1 MNAQNPNTVD
11 PPSTITN
18 PEQTLNY
25 IEALSEDAAFSRHES
40 IPHET
45 AQVDPK
51 GIKVGELIRMA
62 FKYSGWI
69 LGSFVT
75 WLAILIFSSMAV
87 GTAFESIA
95 IIVLGHR
102 SGAETFIYTA
112 ALWLTIAIFGFFK
125 GRERDSAK
133 RLCQGI
139 VVGVLLLLGGGLMVL
154 SHPDGITAMGLLSV
168 AAQLVVFGIAV
179 GAGSRMPRAEK
190 KKAKKGFLRGSAS
203 TIVSILVRIGIG
215 LAMGLAMIFGITYL
229 GTLAQSSLHN
239 GKSAPATQY
248 VDIDDNPFVFADC
261 KGKVTLVEFW
271 APWCGPCV
279 RSMPHLQSIHE
290 RYGDRDDFAMVSIAV
305 SSNHDEAT
313 KVFEEKGCQWQL
325 LFKPK
330 ADKDDPDDSQPSPN
344 VSPEF
349 EPRGIP
355 AAYVIDRD
363 GNVVAAG
370 IRGTEI
376 DTKLAE
382 LLNDQAD

>member
-1 MNAQNPNTVD
+1 
-11 PPSTITN
+11 
-18 PEQTLNY
+18 
-25 IEALSEDAAFSRHES
+25 LSEDAAFSRHES

-51 GIKVGELIRMA
+51 GITVGELIRMA

-87 GTAFESIA
+87 GPAFESIA

-203 TIVSILVRIGIG
+203 TIVSILIGIGIG
-215 LAMGLAMIFGITYL
+215 LAMKFGIVYL
-229 GTLAQSSLHN
+229 GAFAQSSLHI
-239 GKSAPATQY
+239 GKSAPTTRY
-248 VDIDDNPFVFADC
+248 VDIDENPFVFADC

-279 RSMPHLQSIHE
+279 RSMPHLQSIHQ

-313 KVFEEKGCQWQL
+313 KVFEEKGCEWKL

-330 ADKDDPDDSQPSPN
+330 ADKDDPDDSQPNPN

-355 AAYVIDRD
+355 AAYIVDRD

>member
-45 AQVDPK
+45 AQVEPK

-87 GTAFESIA
+87 
-95 IIVLGHR
+95 
-102 SGAETFIYTA
+102 
-112 ALWLTIAIFGFFK
+112 
-125 GRERDSAK
+125 
-133 RLCQGI
+133 
-139 VVGVLLLLGGGLMVL
+139 
-154 SHPDGITAMGLLSV
+154 
-168 AAQLVVFGIAV
+168 
-179 GAGSRMPRAEK
+179 
-190 KKAKKGFLRGSAS
+190 
-203 TIVSILVRIGIG
+203 
-215 LAMGLAMIFGITYL
+215 YL
-229 GTLAQSSLHN
+229 GAFAQSSLHI
-239 GKSAPATQY
+239 GKSAPTTRY
-248 VDIDDNPFVFADC
+248 VDIDENPFVFADC

-271 APWCGPCV
+271 APWCGPCI
-279 RSMPHLQSIHE
+279 RSMPHLQSIHQ

-313 KVFEEKGCQWQL
+313 KVFEEKGCEWKL

-330 ADKDDPDDSQPSPN
+330 ADKDDPDDSQPNPN

-355 AAYVIDRD
+355 AAYIVDRD